1 VGRVHRRLGPAGA
14 CYLLIKIAVE
24 DGVPP
29 AFVAWMR
36 VALGGVVLLGLASD
50 PAYLT
55 RCMALRSNATERAGG
70 RRLAGLVIGLA
81 GVVARRNRRRGTG
94 RRAHFGAAR

>member
-36 VALGGVVLLGLASD
+36 VVLGGVVLLGA
-50 PAYLT
+50 
-55 RCMALRSNATERAGG
+55 
-70 RRLAGLVIGLA
+70 RLAV
-81 GVVARRNRRRGTG
+81 RRT
-94 RRAHFGAAR
+94 